1 MYEFLENKTVALVGP
16 AASISGTGKGE
27 YIDQH
32 DFVVRLN
39 YANIAS
45 VNDSGARTDIVYY
58 DGSYHDYRF
67 CNPTVLICSYPETEW
82 FFESRCRTNVQFFKN
97 KYDHYVV
104 DSGLYK
110 SLKTSLNEDNKV
122 RPNSGTIAIA
132 DLLTTKL
139 SRLYITGID
148 FYRTSY
154 LTTHPD
160 YGSKTLEEVK
170 DVFRRGD
177 NGDYHDVDIQFEYF
191 KSHLLK
197 DPRIELDD
205 FLKSI
210 I

>member
-1 MYEFLENKTVALVGP
+1 MYKFLENKTVALVGP
-16 AASISGTGKGE
+16 AASISRTGKGK

-39 YANIAS
+39 YANISS
-45 VNDSGARTDIVYY
+45 VNDSGSRTDIIYY

-67 CNPTVLICSYPETEW
+67 CSPTVLICSYPETEW
-82 FFESRCRTNVQFFKN
+82 FFESRCRANVQFFKN
-97 KYDHYVV
+97 KYDHHIV
-104 DSGLYK
+104 DSELYK
-110 SLKTSLNEDNKV
+110 SLKTSLNKDSNV

-132 DLLTTKL
+132 DLLTSKL

-148 FYRTSY
+148 FYRTPY

-160 YGSKTLEEVK
+160 YGFKTLDEIK
-170 DVFRRGD
+170 SVFKKGD

-191 KSHLLK
+191 KSHLLG